1 MAVVTTKSRRVVIV
15 MQLATNY
22 CGKTGYIA
30 SVCRSRKNSK
40 PTPRN
45 ANKKPEDKA
54 KWVQMEPT
62 NQEDLQLFTLGKRT
76 SNQITVKILANG
88 KEMSMLLN
96 TRLQFLSSQKT
107 ILSAV
112 KDGTVCV
119 RARRTSTQLAVN

>member
-1 MAVVTTKSRRVVIV
+1 
-15 MQLATNY
+15 
-22 CGKTGYIA
+22 
-30 SVCRSRKNSK
+30 
-40 PTPRN
+40 
-45 ANKKPEDKA
+45 
-54 KWVQMEPT
+54 MEPT